1 MKSQHLIELKA
12 ENFKRLRAVH
22 ITVDPEKPEGVLV
35 LKGQNGAGKSSVLD
49 AIESAI
55 CGERAAPEKPIRSG
69 TSKAKVLVRTED
81 LVITKTNTSKG
92 VTLTVKDADGVPQSS
107 PQRLLDKLCTTIGF
121 DPLAFSR
128 MGAKEQAALLLQ
140 MFPVEIDLVENER
153 AKTEA
158 YERRRDL
165 NRDARTVEA
174 QLAAIPEFGPEVP
187 DVEVSLSNL
196 SKEVGTVR
204 EQKLAIEEQLH
215 KVDRLRS
222 NIEMRSTTIA
232 EHKQKIE
239 DLKTTI
245 ASLEA
250 AQKADERLIDESAN
264 VGAEGDIL
272 DDQIQKLEQQIAGAE
287 QLNKRIRAKQNRGKG
302 VRKLNELKAK
312 AEEEAVRIEDL
323 ERQRTEA
330 LTKVKYPIDGM
341 SVTPEGVFIGDVPF
355 SQASTA
361 EQIRVGIALA
371 AAANPA
377 LKLAFVR
384 DGSLLD
390 AKSMKSVAE
399 IARLYGMQVLIE
411 RVDDNSPT
419 AIEIVDGTT
428 VGADDEAPD
437 EESEPENVAATQ
449 QKRGRKPIAAAGI
462 TMEF

>member
-1 MKSQHLIELKA
+1 
-12 ENFKRLRAVH
+12 
-22 ITVDPEKPEGVLV
+22 
-35 LKGQNGAGKSSVLD
+35 
-49 AIESAI
+49 
-55 CGERAAPEKPIRSG
+55 
-69 TSKAKVLVRTED
+69 
-81 LVITKTNTSKG
+81 
-92 VTLTVKDADGVPQSS
+92 
-107 PQRLLDKLCTTIGF
+107 
-121 DPLAFSR
+121 
-128 MGAKEQAALLLQ
+128 
-140 MFPVEIDLVENER
+140 VENER

-196 SKEVGTVR
+196 SKEIGTVR

-287 QLNKRIRAKQNRGKG
+287 QLNKKIRAKQNRGKG

-323 ERQRTEA
+323 ERQRAEA
-330 LTKVKYPIDGM
+330 LARVEYPIKGM
-341 SVTPEGVFIGDVPF
+341 SVTPDGVFIGDVPF

-390 AKSMKSVAE
+390 AKSMESVAE